1 MRYSNMTR
9 NTFGQPTFATLHSS
23 ANVKVSREEAIRMDT
38 EDMRHLIEMQ
48 KLALIVDLDQT
59 IIHVTVDPTV
69 KEWAHDIHNPNW
81 QVLKDVRAFQLGS
94 DGVTVSHPPVHLD
107 ENNVTSFATDGDE
120 DGCWY
125 YAVSYTHLTLPTNS
139 VWCRSRWSPYH

>member
-94 DGVTVSHPPVHLD
+94 DGVT
-107 ENNVTSFATDGDE
+107 
-120 DGCWY
+120 
-125 YAVSYTHLTLPTNS
+125 AVSYTHLTLPTNRE
-139 VWCRSRWSPYH
+139 V